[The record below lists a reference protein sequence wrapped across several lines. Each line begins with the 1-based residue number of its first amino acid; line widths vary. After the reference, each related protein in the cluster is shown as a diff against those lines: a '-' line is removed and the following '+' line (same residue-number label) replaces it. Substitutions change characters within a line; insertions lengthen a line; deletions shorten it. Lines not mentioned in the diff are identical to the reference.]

1 MSRQRNRCQ
10 SKSNSTN
17 RIRWTIGSRMSVNE
31 HLEEELHKPVNKRF
45 RRRKVCEILRE
56 YLGADSAE
64 MGSLPSK
71 NKKVKYFLCVID
83 VFTRYEG
90 KTVLNAFIETVNESN
105 HKPNKLWV
113 YQGREFYNKLMQVW
127 LDNNDIWMYSTH
139 NKCKSVIG
147 ERSINTLK
155 AKIY

>member
-1 MSRQRNRCQ
+1 MHGINL
-10 SKSNSTN
+10 
-17 RIRWTIGSRMSVNE
+17 W
-31 HLEEELHKPVNKRF
+31 
-45 RRRKVCEILRE
+45 
-56 YLGADSAE
+56 
-64 MGSLPSK
+64 
-71 NKKVKYFLCVID
+71 VIKI
-83 VFTRYEG
+83 G
-90 KTVLNAFIETVNESN
+90 KTVLDYFIKVVNQSN

-147 ERSINTLK
+147 ERSIKTLK

>member
-1 MSRQRNRCQ
+1 M
-10 SKSNSTN
+10 
-17 RIRWTIGSRMSVNE
+17 
-31 HLEEELHKPVNKRF
+31 
-45 RRRKVCEILRE
+45 
-56 YLGADSAE
+56 GADSAE

-71 NKKVKYFLCVID
+71 NKKVKHFLCVID

-139 NKCKSVIG
+139 NKSKSVIG
-147 ERSINTLK
+147 ERSIKTLK